1 MSVIKTGQASSTNSR
16 GPSPS
21 IWRDC
26 PIVTFFNDPSKG
38 LHLFDDF
45 TNSVVPVVN
54 ETAAT
59 TFVAGV
65 GNVLGDINWYAYV
78 ETDAL
83 ADLALQADETG
94 VLMLDSDGTDQDVNA
109 ITTGNNVVGII
120 KTPTIGVP
128 KGLWFEARFKVNTI
142 TDGDMGFFVGL
153 TQPGEAKD
161 AGGGFAGDAAALA
174 DLDRIGFAVLE
185 GDGDDCIITYN
196 EAGAGVAQSSTG
208 VITLAADTYVRLG
221 FRLEHVGQSIKIR
234 FYKDGVD
241 LGDDVAI
248 DISTANANFPS
259 ATDMDVLISQLSA
272 ASTGADGDNL
282 KVDWVRVAYEHLDG

>member
-1 MSVIKTGQASSTNSR
+1 MSVVKTGQATSVVSR

-59 TFVAGV
+59 DFVAGV

-78 ETDAL
+78 ETDKL
-83 ADLALQADETG
+83 ADLALQADEEG

-109 ITTGNNVVGII
+109 ITTGNNVCGVI

-128 KGLWFEARFKVNTI
+128 KGIWFEARFKTNTI
-142 TDGDMGFFVGL
+142 TDGDLGIFVGL
-153 TQPGEAKD
+153 CAPGQAAD
-161 AGGGFAGDAAALA
+161 SLGMFAGDAAALG
-174 DLDRIGFAVLE
+174 DVDHIGFAVLE
-185 GDGDDCIITYN
+185 GDGDDLILTYN
-196 EAGAGVAQSSTG
+196 EATSGTAQSSTG
-208 VITLAADTYVRLG
+208 LITLVADTYVRVG
-221 FRLEHVGQSIKIR
+221 FKLEHVGQSIKIR
-234 FYKDGVD
+234 WFLNGVD
-241 LGDDVAI
+241 LGDAYAI

-259 ATDMDVLISQLSA
+259 ATDMDVLISTVSA
-272 ASTGADGDNL
+272 AATGADGDNI
-282 KVDWVRVAYEHLDG
+282 KVDWVRVAYEHQDG

>member
-16 GPSPS
+16 GPSPL

-59 TFVAGV
+59 DFVAGV
-65 GNVLGDINWYAYV
+65 GNVLGDINWYAFQ
-78 ETDAL
+78 ETDKL
-83 ADLALQADETG
+83 ADVAIQADEEG
-94 VLMLDSDGTDQDVNA
+94 VLMLDSDGTEEDIA
-109 ITTGNNVVGII
+109 CITTGNNVAGII

-128 KGLWFEARFKVNTI
+128 KGIWFEARVKVNTI
-142 TDGDMGFFVGL
+142 TDGDLAIFIGL
-153 TQPGEAKD
+153 AQPGEAKN
-161 AGGGFAGDAAALA
+161 AGGVTGGDAASLA
-174 DLDRIGFAVLE
+174 DVDYLGFAILE
-185 GDGDDCIITYN
+185 GDGDDMIIAYN
-196 EAGAGVAQSSTG
+196 EASSGVAQSSTG
-208 VITLAADTYVRLG
+208 VITLEADTYVRLG
-221 FRLEHVGQSIKIR
+221 FRLQHVGQEIKIR

-248 DISTANANFPS
+248 DISTENANFPS
-259 ATDMDVLISQLSA
+259 ATDMDVVISTNSA
-272 ASTGADGDNL
+272 VNGADSDNI
-282 KVDWVRVAYEHLDG
+282 KIDWVRVAYEHLDG